1 LDGEALE
8 HFLNIKRAKGLKD
21 DTEVLKLII
30 DSYLE
35 FKSQTKSRRTEK

>member
-30 DSYLE
+30 DSYI
-35 FKSQTKSRRTEK
+35 KQKQI